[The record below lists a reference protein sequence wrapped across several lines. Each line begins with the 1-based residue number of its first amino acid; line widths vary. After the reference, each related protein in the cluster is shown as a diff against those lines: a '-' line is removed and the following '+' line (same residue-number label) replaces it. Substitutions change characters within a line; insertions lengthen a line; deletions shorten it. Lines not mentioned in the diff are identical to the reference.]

1 MIDPRAG
8 DVANAMHRERL
19 VRAAANLR
27 LAEAERTEKRGRQP
41 RRRRSYRRAMAGILV
56 ALALKI
62 APS

>member
-19 VRAAANLR
+19 GRAAANLR
-27 LAEAERTEKRGRQP
+27 LAEAEQAKKAERP
-41 RRRRSYRRAMAGILV
+41 SRRRRGYRRAMAGILV
-56 ALALKI
+56 AIALKI